1 MQTSISQIPLNKSP
15 SSSMSMDDDPD
26 VASVI
31 EEMNNISQPPPPLP
45 PQQQPRQ
52 QSNNQDQ
59 IQKLQ
64 QQLYMQ
70 QQQIQQQ
77 QLQNQQQMQQQQ
89 QQQETSSSSFNLTK
103 IIDVNIAQKAFAA
116 AFIALIVFYPKELGI
131 LYEKFP
137 ILEKIAP
144 YERIVRAILLAL
156 LFYVLFIKLN
166 I

>member
-31 EEMNNISQPPPPLP
+31 EEMNNISQPPPFP
-45 PQQQPRQ
+45 PQQQQP
-52 QSNNQDQ
+52 SNNQDQ

-77 QLQNQQQMQQQQ
+77 QMQNQQQQQMQQQQ
-89 QQQETSSSSFNLTK
+89 QQQQTTSSSFNLTK